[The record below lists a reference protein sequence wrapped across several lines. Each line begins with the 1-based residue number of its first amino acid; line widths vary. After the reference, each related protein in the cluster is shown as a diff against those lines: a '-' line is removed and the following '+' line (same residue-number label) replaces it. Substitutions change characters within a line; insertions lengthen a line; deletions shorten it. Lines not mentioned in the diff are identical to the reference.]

1 MSRAAEA
8 VLQSAAALPITGPFE
23 RWTALQLGCP
33 ARRARLVQAA
43 EHAVWERIAER
54 YDAESS
60 LAEAAPYLV
69 EWVAGQLGPDDDLL
83 DVGAGTGAFALP
95 LSRRVRAVTA
105 AEPSPGMLR
114 VLTRKR
120 AAANLANVAI
130 VQSGWEGD
138 QEEPHAVVLGVN
150 SLYRVLDLR
159 AWFDAVHR
167 LARRR
172 IVVILTDGRQ
182 PPIPAPV
189 EAALPPGRVPPVAG
203 PNELEAALRV
213 IVGPAGYERS
223 EWRVGREYHFA
234 DPADATARLL
244 GPFGLT
250 PDERGRAEEAI
261 RVALTPRRAR
271 SSYILRTEHR
281 VVGLT
286 WSPPA

>member
-1 MSRAAEA
+1 LSVTVRAEPGSPEGQLLAD
-8 VLQSAAALPITGPFE
+8 PFE

-33 ARRARLVQAA
+33 ARRARLEEAA

-60 LAEAAPYLV
+60 LARAAPELV
-69 EWVAGQLGPDDDLL
+69 DWVAGLVRPEDDLL

-95 LSRRVRAVTA
+95 LARRVRAVTA

-120 AAANLANVAI
+120 DEAEATNLAV
-130 VQSGWEGD
+130 VRSGWEAD
-138 QEEPHAVVLGVN
+138 SLEPHAVVLGVN

-159 AWFDAVHR
+159 AWFDRVRR

-172 IVVILTDGRQ
+172 VVVILTDGRQ
-182 PPIPAPV
+182 PPVPESV
-189 EAALPPGRVPPVAG
+189 LAALPPGRVPPVAG
-203 PNELEAALRV
+203 PAELEAALRT
-213 IVGPAGYERS
+213 IVGPRGYRRE
-223 EWRVGREYHFA
+223 EWRARREYAFA
-234 DPADATARLL
+234 SPADAVARLL
-244 GPFGLT
+244 GPFALT
-250 PDERGRAEEAI
+250 PDEERLAEEAI
-261 RVALTPRRAR
+261 GARASLLLR
-271 SSYILRTEHR
+271 SDHR